1 MNKKQLIREVA
12 RITKFSIRL
21 SKIIVNCCIKTILS
35 ELQQGHRISLK
46 DFGAFHIVKSLGRTY
61 FDIQKKEIKKS
72 SAKNIVK
79 FVPYKKFKKQ
89 LSTNVVDVHDENDG
103 SIGNIITLEPR
114 VFINPAPTPKKLNP
128 NNSSPLSGKQNIGKR
143 CKRKQDV
150 AEHYLAFEGKFL
162 YDKFQGELDHD
173 SFPSV
178 KVPQHDT
185 SILIPKPDKTGTTVG
200 VMEPVLLSSIR
211 KMCQE
216 LNNIIVLDNVKLPI
230 LNRNYSYRPD
240 VCLYWKE
247 RNIYVDIEVDE
258 PYDIVSRK
266 PIHYK
271 GNGDNLRDRYF
282 IRNGW
287 CVIRFAESQI
297 HKNIEGV
304 TNYIKRMLRW
314 LTNDESIKYDEDTLE
329 SVERW
334 TYEQAEQMASD
345 NAREHYL
352 NLPDYVSTD
361 DTQTNHVSA
370 TYDTKRLGFIKPDE
384 DVLPP
389 IEQSKW
395 VSVIDKI
402 AQINCDYCKVLKN
415 DGYQW
420 VYKNKQIKIVSH
432 SGNEFIIGKSPLEYE
447 LEIPVDE
454 IKDIVPM
461 ENLFSEKQWEYNPCM
476 QSEDYYTMRE
486 ILFNAIA
493 NGNPIWIAY
502 DSNNSGYSTRFLS
515 NLVFCRMGATNNA
528 PHIGLGLCTKH
539 GMSSLSHFYAYCSNR
554 KEFRMFAADG
564 RIRELKVLN
573 CEHVYIAT
581 EVYERSFAKLIMSI
595 YDNCNGNAFFE
606 NVDKILEYMPKRELD
621 SPITQIKLADFHVL
635 KGDIYSAMELYK
647 KKTYGF
653 FLTPSCTWGEACIGD
668 IKFFIKL
675 FEDHLKDS
683 SDYYG
688 FNAQKQK
695 QNFEKVLGLLIQ
707 SPWMRL
713 K

>member
-12 RITKFSIRL
+12 GRTGFSIRL
-21 SKIIVNCCIKTILS
+21 SKIIVNCCIKTIL
-35 ELQQGHRISLK
+35 
-46 DFGAFHIVKSLGRTY
+46 
-61 FDIQKKEIKKS
+61 

-103 SIGNIITLEPR
+103 SIENIITLEPR

-150 AEHYLAFEGKFL
+150 AKHYLAFEGKFL

-370 TYDTKRLGFIKPDE
+370 TYDTERLGFIKPDE

-420 VYKNKQIKIVSH
+420 VYKNKQ
-432 SGNEFIIGKSPLEYE
+432 P
-447 LEIPVDE
+447 
-454 IKDIVPM
+454 
-461 ENLFSEKQWEYNPCM
+461 
-476 QSEDYYTMRE
+476 
-486 ILFNAIA
+486 
-493 NGNPIWIAY
+493 
-502 DSNNSGYSTRFLS
+502 
-515 NLVFCRMGATNNA
+515 
-528 PHIGLGLCTKH
+528 
-539 GMSSLSHFYAYCSNR
+539 
-554 KEFRMFAADG
+554 
-564 RIRELKVLN
+564 
-573 CEHVYIAT
+573 
-581 EVYERSFAKLIMSI
+581 
-595 YDNCNGNAFFE
+595 
-606 NVDKILEYMPKRELD
+606 
-621 SPITQIKLADFHVL
+621 
-635 KGDIYSAMELYK
+635 
-647 KKTYGF
+647 
-653 FLTPSCTWGEACIGD
+653 
-668 IKFFIKL
+668 
-675 FEDHLKDS
+675 
-683 SDYYG
+683 
-688 FNAQKQK
+688 
-695 QNFEKVLGLLIQ
+695 
-707 SPWMRL
+707 
-713 K
+713 

>member
-72 SAKNIVK
+72 PAKNIVK
-79 FVPYKKFKKQ
+79 FVPYKKIKKQ

-143 CKRKQDV
+143 CKHKQDV

-185 SILIPKPDKTGTTVG
+185 SILIPQPDKTGTTVG

-282 IRNGW
+282 VRNGW

-334 TYEQAEQMASD
+334 TYEQAEQKASD

-370 TYDTKRLGFIKPDE
+370 TYDIERLGFIKPDE

-389 IEQSKW
+389 IEQSKR

-432 SGNEFIIGKSPLEYE
+432 SGNEFITGKSPLGYE

-476 QSEDYYTMRE
+476 QSEDFYTMRE

-515 NLVFCRMGATNNA
+515 NLVFCRMGATDDA

-539 GMSSLSHFYAYCSNR
+539 GMNSLSHFYAYCSNR

-595 YDNCNGNAFFE
+595 YDNSNGNAFFE

-621 SPITQIKLADFHVL
+621 SPITQVNLADFHVL
-635 KGDIYSAMELYK
+635 NGDIYRAIELYQQK
-647 KKTYGF
+647 PSGL
-653 FLTPSCTWGEACIGD
+653 FLTPSCTWGEACIAD
-668 IKFFIKL
+668 VKFFVKL
-675 FEDHLKDS
+675 FEEHLKDS
-683 SDYYG
+683 SDYYD
-688 FNAQKQK
+688 FNAKKQK
-695 QNFEKVLGLLIQ
+695 QNFEKVLRILTQ
-707 SPWMRL
+707 SPWIQH

>member
-12 RITKFSIRL
+12 RRTGFSISL
-21 SKIIVNCCIKTILS
+21 SKMIVNCCIQTILS

-46 DFGAFHIVKSLGRTY
+46 NFGAFHIIKRYERTY
-61 FDIQKKEIKKS
+61 FDIQKKERKKS

-79 FVPYKKFKKQ
+79 FVPYKNIKKQ

-103 SIGNIITLEPR
+103 SIENIITLEPR
-114 VFINPAPTPKKLNP
+114 VFINLVSKSKEPNP

-143 CKRKQDV
+143 CHHMQDV
-150 AEHYLAFEGKFL
+150 AEPNLAFEGNFL

-185 SILIPKPDKTGTTVG
+185 SILIPQRDKTGTTVG

-240 VCLYWKE
+240 VCLYWKK

-287 CVIRFAESQI
+287 CVIRFAEPQI

-352 NLPDYVSTD
+352 NLSDYVSRD

-370 TYDTKRLGFIKPDE
+370 TYDIERLSFLKPNE
-384 DVLPP
+384 DILPP

-395 VSVIDKI
+395 ASVIEKI

-420 VYKNKQIKIVSH
+420 VYKNKQIKFVYRN
-432 SGNEFIIGKSPLEYE
+432 GKEFITGKSPFEYE

-454 IKDIVPM
+454 ITDFVPLK
-461 ENLFSEKQWEYNPCM
+461 NLYSEIQWEYRSNM
-476 QSEDYYTMRE
+476 RIEDFYTMRE
-486 ILFNAIA
+486 ILLNAIA
-493 NGNPIWIAY
+493 NGSPIWIAY
-502 DSNNSGYSTRFLS
+502 DSSNSGYSTRFLS
-515 NLVFCRMGATNNA
+515 NLVFCRKGATYDA

-581 EVYERSFAKLIMSI
+581 EVYERSFDKLIMSI

-621 SPITQIKLADFHVL
+621 SPITQVNLADFHVL
-635 KGDIYSAMELYK
+635 NGDIYRAIELYQQK
-647 KKTYGF
+647 PSGL
-653 FLTPSCTWGEACIGD
+653 FLTPSCTWGEACIAD
-668 IKFFIKL
+668 VKFFVKL
-675 FEDHLKDS
+675 FEEHLKDC
-683 SDYYG
+683 SDYYD
-688 FNAQKQK
+688 FNAKNQK
-695 QNFEKVLGLLIQ
+695 QNFEKVLRILTQ
-707 SPWMRL
+707 SPWIQQ

>member
-79 FVPYKKFKKQ
+79 FVPYKNFKKQ

-103 SIGNIITLEPR
+103 SIENIITLEPR
-114 VFINPAPTPKKLNP
+114 VFINPAPTPQEPNP
-128 NNSSPLSGKQNIGKR
+128 NNSSSLSGKQNIGKR

-185 SILIPKPDKTGTTVG
+185 SILTPKRDKTGTTVG

-352 NLPDYVSTD
+352 NLPGYVSTD

-370 TYDTKRLGFIKPDE
+370 TYDTERLGFIKPDE

-389 IEQSKW
+389 IEQSKR

-432 SGNEFIIGKSPLEYE
+432 SGNEFITGKSPLGYE

-476 QSEDYYTMRE
+476 QSEDFYTMRE

-515 NLVFCRMGATNNA
+515 NLVFCGMGATYDA

-539 GMSSLSHFYAYCSNR
+539 GMNSLSHFYAYCSNR

-581 EVYERSFAKLIMSI
+581 EVYELSFAKLIMSI

-621 SPITQIKLADFHVL
+621 SPITQVNLADFHVL
-635 KGDIYSAMELYK
+635 NGDIYRAIELYQQK
-647 KKTYGF
+647 PSGL
-653 FLTPSCTWGEACIGD
+653 FLTPSCTWGEACIAD
-668 IKFFIKL
+668 VKFFVKL
-675 FEDHLKDS
+675 FEEHLKDS
-683 SDYYG
+683 SDYYD
-688 FNAQKQK
+688 FNAKKQK
-695 QNFEKVLGLLIQ
+695 QNFEKVLRILTQ
-707 SPWMRL
+707 SPWIQH

>member
-12 RITKFSIRL
+12 RRTGFSISL
-21 SKIIVNCCIKTILS
+21 SKMIVNCCIQTILS

-46 DFGAFHIVKSLGRTY
+46 NFGAFHIIKRYERTY
-61 FDIQKKEIKKS
+61 FDIQKKERKKS

-79 FVPYKKFKKQ
+79 FVPYKNIKKQ

-103 SIGNIITLEPR
+103 SIENIITLEPR
-114 VFINPAPTPKKLNP
+114 VFINPASKSKEPNP
-128 NNSSPLSGKQNIGKR
+128 NNSSPLSEKQNIGKR
-143 CKRKQDV
+143 CHHKQDV
-150 AEHYLAFEGKFL
+150 AEPNLAFEGNFL

-185 SILIPKPDKTGTTVG
+185 SILIPQRDKTGTTVG

-240 VCLYWKE
+240 VCLYWKK

-352 NLPDYVSTD
+352 NLSDYVSRD

-370 TYDTKRLGFIKPDE
+370 TYDIERLSFLKPNE
-384 DVLPP
+384 DILPP

-395 VSVIDKI
+395 ASVIEKI

-420 VYKNKQIKIVSH
+420 VYKNKQIKFVYRN
-432 SGNEFIIGKSPLEYE
+432 GKEFITGKSPFEYE

-454 IKDIVPM
+454 ITDFVPLK
-461 ENLFSEKQWEYNPCM
+461 NLYSEIQWEYRSNM
-476 QSEDYYTMRE
+476 RIEDFYTMRE
-486 ILFNAIA
+486 ILLNAIA
-493 NGNPIWIAY
+493 NGSPIWIAY
-502 DSNNSGYSTRFLS
+502 DSSNSGYSTRFLS
-515 NLVFCRMGATNNA
+515 NLV
-528 PHIGLGLCTKH
+528 LD
-539 GMSSLSHFYAYCSNR
+539 R
-554 KEFRMFAADG
+554 KS
-564 RIRELKVLN
+564 V
-573 CEHVYIAT
+573 V
-581 EVYERSFAKLIMSI
+581 
-595 YDNCNGNAFFE
+595 
-606 NVDKILEYMPKRELD
+606 
-621 SPITQIKLADFHVL
+621 
-635 KGDIYSAMELYK
+635 
-647 KKTYGF
+647 
-653 FLTPSCTWGEACIGD
+653 
-668 IKFFIKL
+668 
-675 FEDHLKDS
+675 
-683 SDYYG
+683 
-688 FNAQKQK
+688 
-695 QNFEKVLGLLIQ
+695 
-707 SPWMRL
+707 
-713 K
+713 

>member
-12 RITKFSIRL
+12 RRTGFSIRL

-46 DFGAFHIVKSLGRTY
+46 DFGAFHIIKSLGRTY
-61 FDIQKKEIKKS
+61 FDIQKKEMKKS

-79 FVPYKKFKKQ
+79 FVPYKKIKKQ

-103 SIGNIITLEPR
+103 SIENIITLEPR
-114 VFINPAPTPKKLNP
+114 VFINPALTPQEPNS
-128 NNSSPLSGKQNIGKR
+128 NNSRPLSGKQNIGKR
-143 CKRKQDV
+143 GKHKQDV
-150 AEHYLAFEGKFL
+150 AEHNLAFEGKFL

-185 SILIPKPDKTGTTVG
+185 AILIPQRDKTGTTVG

-352 NLPDYVSTD
+352 NLPGYVSTD

-370 TYDTKRLGFIKPDE
+370 TYDTERLGFIKPDE

-389 IEQSKW
+389 IEQSKR

-432 SGNEFIIGKSPLEYE
+432 SGNEFITGKSPLGYE

-461 ENLFSEKQWEYNPCM
+461 EKLFSEKQWEYNPCM
-476 QSEDYYTMRE
+476 QSEDFYTMRE

-515 NLVFCRMGATNNA
+515 NLVFCWMGATYDA
-528 PHIGLGLCTKH
+528 PHIVLGHCTKH
-539 GMSSLSHFYAYCSNR
+539 GMNSLSHFYAYCSNR
-554 KEFRMFAADG
+554 KKFRMFAADE

-581 EVYERSFAKLIMSI
+581 EVYELSFAKLIMSI

-606 NVDKILEYMPKRELD
+606 NADKILEYMPKRELD
-621 SPITQIKLADFHVL
+621 SSITQVNLADIHVL
-635 KGDIYSAMELYK
+635 NGDIYRAIELYQQK
-647 KKTYGF
+647 PSGL

-683 SDYYG
+683 SDYYD

-695 QNFEKVLGLLIQ
+695 QNFEKVLGLLTQ
-707 SPWMRL
+707 SPWMRH